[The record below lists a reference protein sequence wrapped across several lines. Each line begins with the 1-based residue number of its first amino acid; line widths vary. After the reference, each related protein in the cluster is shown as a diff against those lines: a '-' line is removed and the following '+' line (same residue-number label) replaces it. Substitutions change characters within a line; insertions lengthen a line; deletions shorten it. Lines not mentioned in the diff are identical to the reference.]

1 MDTELAPATSGAVQD
16 FSEAR
21 QHRGHRQ
28 PRILIADDDPDT
40 LTILRLF
47 LESENF
53 EVMLADNGATAWRM
67 TQECLPDL
75 IVTDYQM
82 PEMSGMELSHCVR
95 STARTCH
102 IPILVHSAY
111 DAPVT
116 LDVSLYDD
124 WFDKPTDLNSLSETI
139 RSRTGAGPTHS
150 PSPWSGSPPPV

>member
-1 MDTELAPATSGAVQD
+1 MDTELTPATSGAVRD

-21 QHRGHRQ
+21 QHRGQRQ
-28 PRILIADDDPDT
+28 PRILVVDDDPDT

-47 LESENF
+47 LESQNF

-67 TQECLPDL
+67 IQKYLPDL

-82 PEMSGMELSHCVR
+82 PEMSGMELSRFVR

-111 DAPVT
+111 DAPMT

-124 WFDKPTDLNSLSETI
+124 WFDKPTDLSSLSETI
-139 RSRTGAGPTHS
+139 RSRVERRPAAGALG
-150 PSPWSGSPPPV
+150 